1 MKNSHLLKLLADAG
15 LSPEELGKRLG
26 LSGMTLRRWIKG
38 RPGTLIPKFY
48 ERALSDEVI
57 RLWME
62 GRLTEDAESVKWA
75 MTQGQSLYFEAA
87 LKNLGLTGDF
97 LKPGVGEDRLLLGL
111 TQIGSSEP
119 RQKQVDDGHKKILGF
134 TKLGKAWADRIAV
147 LTKVLAS
154 KKLGAMDKLIAYGA
168 LFYLICPFDLIP
180 DNVPVFGMIDDYAIL
195 GAASE
200 HYVKHHSKK
209 I

>member
-1 MKNSHLLKLLADAG
+1 MKNLHLVKLLADSG

-48 ERALSDEVI
+48 ERALSDEII
-57 RLWME
+57 RLWMD
-62 GRLTEDAESVKWA
+62 GRLREDADSVKWA

-97 LKPGVGEDRLLLGL
+97 LKPGGGEDRMMLCL
-111 TQIGSSEP
+111 TQIGSSASH
-119 RQKQVDDGHKKILGF
+119 QKQVDGNGKKILGF
-134 TKLGKAWADRIAV
+134 AKTGKTWADRISTLTAV
-147 LTKVLAS
+147 LKS
-154 KKLGAMDKLIAYGA
+154 KKLDPTDKLVAYGA

-180 DNVPVFGMIDDYAIL
+180 DSVPVFGMMDDYAIL
-195 GAASE
+195 GFASE
-200 HYVKHHSKK
+200 YYAKRLSKK
-209 I
+209 H